1 MKKGSEANRDPVR
14 PPSDAA
20 AVETFLLLYSRE
32 QGQIAAFIRA
42 LVPAT
47 ADADDL
53 FQQTALVL
61 WRSFESFDPSKP
73 FRPWALGV
81 ARHQVLMHWR
91 SRRRDR
97 LVFSEEVLAAL
108 ADEVGR
114 RAEDETP
121 SLLDRQRALDAC
133 VEELGPRQRELLHR
147 FYGLKE
153 QAQAIAASWDR
164 SVHAVYKS
172 LRVMRKALEACVE
185 RRLSLLGDGSPP
197 TGGLASE

>member
-1 MKKGSEANRDPVR
+1 V
-14 PPSDAA
+14 
-20 AVETFLLLYSRE
+20 VESFLQLYSQE
-32 QGQIAAFIRA
+32 QGRIAAFIRA
-42 LVPAT
+42 LVPAP

-61 WRSFESFDPSKP
+61 WRSFGSFDPAKP
-73 FRPWALGV
+73 FGPWALGV

-108 ADEVGR
+108 ADEAGR
-114 RAEDETP
+114 RLESDAP
-121 SLLDRQRALDAC
+121 SLIERQQALDAC
-133 VEELGPRQRELLHR
+133 VEALAPRQRELLHR

-153 QAQAIAASWDR
+153 QASAIAESWNR

-172 LRVMRKALEACVE
+172 LRVMRKALETCVE
-185 RRLSLLGDGSPP
+185 RRLALHGDGTAPA
-197 TGGLASE
+197 GRLASE